1 MIKERD
7 VATIWEKYQKM
18 VSLTRDEN
26 FINFIERFDQRIIEC
41 SYSQKEKEPFCGL
54 GGLVEYSL
62 ELLKNAKN
70 IAAAIGYELPTAKLI
85 KVCLLSEI
93 GRIGTELEDRF
104 VICESEWHKE
114 KLGQLYDWNE
124 SCEKYSVQDM
134 SLFHAQR
141 NNISLSWEEWQAIA
155 LSKDYTSDEN
165 KFYSSFRHRLTIVLN
180 LAKQVTIKNET
191 DKINGTFTLPF

>member
-1 MIKERD
+1 MLKERNIE
-7 VATIWEKYQKM
+7 AIWEKYQKM
-18 VSLTRDEN
+18 VSLTRDED
-26 FINFIERFDQRIIEC
+26 FIKFIERFDQRIIEC
-41 SYSQKEKEPFCGL
+41 SYSQKEKEPFCGP

-70 IAAAIGYELPTAKLI
+70 ISSAIGYDLPTTKLI

-93 GRIGTELEDRF
+93 GRIGNELENRF
-104 VICESEWHKE
+104 VITTSEWHKE
-114 KLGQLYDWNE
+114 KLGQFYDWNE
-124 SCEKYSVQDM
+124 KCEKYVIQDM

-165 KFYSSFRHRLTIVLN
+165 KFYSSFRHRLSIVLN
-180 LAKQVTIKNET
+180 LAKQVTIKNDF
-191 DKINGTFTLPF
+191 DKINGIFTLPF